1 LSFFDHL
8 NAPQGQMAAQKGDAN
23 DRIIQNE
30 LAAVWLKHNNV
41 EIQMVRR
48 RSERILIAPFV
59 LFV

>member
-30 LAAVWLKHNNV
+30 LAAVWLGSPRELLDMK
-41 EIQMVRR
+41 
-48 RSERILIAPFV
+48 RIFANFAL
-59 LFV
+59 